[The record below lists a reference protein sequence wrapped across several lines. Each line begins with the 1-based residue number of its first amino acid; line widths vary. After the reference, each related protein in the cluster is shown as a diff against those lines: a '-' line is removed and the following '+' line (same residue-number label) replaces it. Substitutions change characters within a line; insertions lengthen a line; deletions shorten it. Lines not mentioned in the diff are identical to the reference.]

1 MNDFAKKTLDNVEKS
16 PELGFKI
23 HNYNQM
29 DPFLIHIPSNCDHW
43 IYIGS
48 NGATSAGREHPSN
61 SLFPYYTQDKLFDMA
76 NASGSLC
83 RIRYSEDNNIILWE
97 PFSNEVPQKVNIE
110 RNLIKSISGTSL
122 TFEEIN
128 YHLGITVKCTWS
140 TSDDYG
146 ILHSIEIENTSEKAF
161 EGDILFGLHNIMPA
175 ALTNQ
180 FQNEFSN
187 LADAYKRCELAEPN
201 KLALYYLNSIPTD
214 RAEPSEGLRCT
225 TVWSCGW
232 EDAKVLINSKQLNKF
247 REGKE
252 LHEITE
258 SRGLRGAY
266 LLNKHLKLEAGAR
279 TECWIAADLNQSASA
294 VIALQ
299 ENLKT
304 IADPVALLKRE
315 TESTSQ
321 KLREII
327 ATADGIQESNDSSRD
342 ARHFSNALYNVL
354 RGGIFAKG
362 YTIPV
367 KDFAKTV
374 QVFNKKVYEKHKEYL
389 ESLPET
395 STIESVL
402 EYAGKTKDNSF
413 IRLCREYLPLIFSR
427 RHGDPSRPWNRFN
440 IVLKNEDGS
449 PKYAYEGNW
458 RDIFQNWEALLYS
471 FPEFIESVIYKFV
484 NNSTA
489 DGHNPYRITKDGF
502 DWETFDPSSPWS
514 NIGYWGDHQIIYLLK
529 LLEASNKHHP
539 SRLQNLL
546 RQKYF
551 SYAQVPYRIKSFNE
565 TLKNPSASILYS
577 DEDEKAIYSRME
589 GLGEDGKML
598 PATNGDVY
606 QVTLMEKL
614 LVPLLAKLSNLVPGA
629 GIWMNTQRPEWNDA
643 NNALAGYGVSVVT
656 LGYIHRYILFMEELL
671 SQSSE
676 SDNFACSSSV
686 HTWIKEQCTTL
697 EKLATDTEAHTM
709 PQKRLAYLRD
719 LGETATDYRNGIY
732 KNGFSGNFDT
742 ISTAELQNY
751 LKAARKSVA
760 DALRTNCRD
769 DGLFHAYNTI
779 NPTTEGIQ
787 IHHLD
792 TMLEGQ
798 VSILSSKLL
807 KTSKVIELLKALRNS
822 PLYCEDRASYLL
834 QPDKDLPTFL
844 EKNRVSSEEAMNN
857 PLLKKMLENGFKRIV
872 EKDLQ
877 GQIRFN
883 GNFRNSEEVE
893 TALDTLK
900 ESPYAPLI
908 AQEKENV
915 KRIFEDTFQHRT
927 FTGRSSAFFAFEG
940 LGSIYWH
947 MVSKLILAIQENVIA
962 SESEEDSHILK
973 TIYKETFEGLGL
985 HKSPHK
991 YGAFPTDPYSHT
1003 PKHTGAQQPGMTG
1016 QVKEDLLSRFGELG
1030 VKIANGTIIF
1040 EPQLIE
1046 KKELKP
1052 EAHSFSYYSLKKE
1065 WEFIELPANSLA
1077 FTYCQVPIAYS
1088 CGKESQLQIHFN
1100 NGESIERET
1109 TVLNKEESESIFHR
1123 KDEIQA
1129 IYVQFPSTTF
1139 I

>member
-1 MNDFAKKTLDNVEKS
+1 
-16 PELGFKI
+16 
-23 HNYNQM
+23 M
-29 DPFLIHIPSNCDHW
+29 DPFLIHIPTYCDHW
-43 IYIGS
+43 VYIGS
-48 NGATSAGREHPSN
+48 NGATSAGRGQPAN
-61 SLFPYYTQDKLFDMA
+61 ALFPYYTQDKLFDMVD
-76 NASGSLC
+76 ASGSLC
-83 RIRYSEDNNIILWE
+83 QIRYCNSVKENIWK
-97 PFSNEVPQKVNIE
+97 PFAKELPQKANIE
-110 RNLIKSISGTSL
+110 RNLIKNSSGTSL

-128 YHLGITVKCTWS
+128 NDLGITVKCTWS
-140 TSDDYG
+140 TSDRYG
-146 ILHSIEIENTSEKAF
+146 ILHSFEIENKSNTLF
-161 EGDILFGLHNIMPA
+161 ECDILFGIHNIMPA
-175 ALTNQ
+175 ALTDQ

-187 LADAYKRCELAEPN
+187 LADAYKRCELVHPK

-232 EDAKVLINSKQLNKF
+232 EDAKVLINSKQVENF
-247 REGKE
+247 RTGEE
-252 LHEITE
+252 LHEINE

-266 LLNKHLKLEAGAR
+266 LLYKHLKLEAGS
-279 TECWIAADLNQSASA
+279 TSECWLAADLNQSATA

-299 ENLKT
+299 EELKT
-304 IADPVALLKRE
+304 IKEPTTLLKE
-315 TESTSQ
+315 EIESTTQ

-327 ATADGIQESNDSSRD
+327 AAADGLQESNDSARD

-362 YTIPV
+362 YSIPTE
-367 KDFAKTV
+367 DLAKTIKH
-374 QVFNKKVYEKHKEYL
+374 FNKKVYQQHKDYL
-389 ESLPET
+389 ESLPEG
-395 STIESVL
+395 STIESIL
-402 EYAGKTKDNSF
+402 EYAGSTHDNSF

-449 PKYAYEGNW
+449 AKYAYEGNW

-546 RQKYF
+546 RQKLF
-551 SYAQVPYRIKSFNE
+551 SYAQVPYRIKPFEE
-565 TLKNPSASILYS
+565 TLKNPSASIVYS
-577 DEDEKAIYSRME
+577 DEDEKAIYQRIE
-589 GLGEDGKML
+589 VLGEDGKML
-598 PATNGDVY
+598 PDPNGDVY

-614 LVPLLAKLSNLVPGA
+614 LVPMLAKLSNLVPGG

-656 LGYIHRYILFMEELL
+656 LGYIHRYIIFMEQLL
-671 SQSSE
+671 FSNRGADQFECSTAVAKWIINQS
-676 SDNFACSSSV
+676 
-686 HTWIKEQCTTL
+686 TTL
-697 EKLATDTEAHTM
+697 EKLASDASNHTDAH
-709 PQKRLAYLRD
+709 KRLNYLRE
-719 LGETATDYRNGIY
+719 LGEVATEYRSRLY
-732 KNGFSGNFDT
+732 KNGFCGEFTN
-742 ISTAELQNY
+742 ISANDLKNY
-751 LKAARKSVA
+751 LKAAKKSVA
-760 DALRTNCRD
+760 DALWANSRED
-769 DGLFHAYNTI
+769 KLFHAYNTI
-779 NPTTEGIQ
+779 NLTCEGIQ

-807 KTSKVIELLKALRNS
+807 NTSKVIELLKALRKS
-822 PLYCEDRASYLL
+822 SLYCSDRASYLL

-844 EKNRVSSEEAMNN
+844 EKNKVSKEEATNN
-857 PLLKKMLENGFKRIV
+857 SLLSKMLEDGFKGII

-883 GNFRNSEEVE
+883 GNFRNSEEVGI
-893 TALDTLK
+893 ALNTLN
-900 ESPYAPLI
+900 ESPYAKLI
-908 AQEKENV
+908 QQEKENV
-915 KRIFEDTFQHRT
+915 KQIFEDTFQHRT

-947 MVSKLILAIQENVIA
+947 MVSKLIFAIQENVIA
-962 SESEEDSHILK
+962 AENRKEKDILNH
-973 TIYKETFEGLGL
+973 IYKETFEGLGI

-1016 QVKEDLLSRFGELG
+1016 QVKEDILSRFGELG
-1030 VKIANGTIIF
+1030 VTIDNGIISF
-1040 EPQLIE
+1040 NPQLIE
-1046 KKELKP
+1046 KKELKA
-1052 EAHSFSYYSLKKE
+1052 EANTFHYYSLEKK
-1065 WEFIELPANSLA
+1065 WETIELPANSLA
-1077 FTYCQVPIAYS
+1077 FTYCQVPIVYS
-1088 CGKESQLQIHFN
+1088 HGNELQLKIHLN
-1100 NGESIERET
+1100 DGT
-1109 TVLNKEESESIFHR
+1109 TLEKDTTSLNTEESESVFHR
-1123 KDEIQA
+1123 RDEIAA
-1129 IYVQFPSTTF
+1129 IYVQFPSTQF